1 MDIGTATG
9 TPTLRGQAHH
19 IVWDWNGTLLDDNDA
34 NMAALNQV
42 CVEFGL
48 PTVTLEHWRTVF
60 RRPLRACYTEVL
72 GHEPSDAE
80 WEKVQTIYDTEYQRH
95 LPQCSLVSEAQQA
108 LTQWSGRGG
117 SQSLLSMASHEHLE
131 ALIRARG
138 LSTHFTRVEGR
149 RFDSAA
155 DSKAE
160 HLVRHLAAQGYDPA
174 RVVLVGDIDDD
185 AHAASAAGAQAV
197 LVARGLMA
205 RERLTATGYPVVGS
219 VTEAVTLLG

>member
-1 MDIGTATG
+1 MIH
-9 TPTLRGQAHH
+9 GQTQH

-42 CVEFGL
+42 CAEFGL
-48 PTVTLEHWRTVF
+48 PPVTLEHWRTVF

-80 WEKVQTIYDTEYQRH
+80 WEKVQVIYDTEYRR
-95 LPQCSLVSEAQQA
+95 LLSECTLVPEAHQA
-108 LTQWSGRGG
+108 LTQWSSRER

-131 ALIRARG
+131 PLIRERG
-138 LSTHFTRVEGR
+138 LSAHFTRVEGR
-149 RFDSAA
+149 RFGSAE

-160 HLVRHLAAQGYDPA
+160 HLVQHLAAQGYDPA

-185 AHAASAAGAQAV
+185 AHAATAAGAQAI
-197 LVARGLMA
+197 LVARGLMT
-205 RERLTATGYPVVGS
+205 RERLTATGYPVVES
-219 VTEAVTLLG
+219 VTEAVRLLG